1 MAIAVSYLSMP
12 PRKLVQIA
20 DTPNLPTIKDY
31 FGMMAEE
38 QAEDIRR
45 LKQEATGK
53 NSAQPEKQP
62 ADEAAPDPWL
72 LHPIRR
78 TRRSAAKPGSNSTTR
93 SAPKKAA
100 RKAAKKAAKKTS
112 KKARR

>member
-1 MAIAVSYLSMP
+1 MS

-62 ADEAAPDPWL
+62 ADEAVPDPWL

-78 TRRSAAKPGSNSTTR
+78 TRRSAAKPSARSTAR
-93 SAPKKAA
+93 SAAKKAPKKAA
-100 RKAAKKAAKKTS
+100 KKAS

>member
-1 MAIAVSYLSMP
+1 MS

-20 DTPNLPTIKDY
+20 NTPNLPTIKDY

-45 LKQEATGK
+45 LKQAAAGK
-53 NSAQPEKQP
+53 NPEQPGKP
-62 ADEAAPDPWL
+62 PSDKAVPHPWL

-78 TRRSAAKPGSNSTTR
+78 TKRSAAKASANSATR
-93 SAPKKAA
+93 SAPKKASK
-100 RKAAKKAAKKTS
+100 KAAKKAARKAS

>member
-1 MAIAVSYLSMP
+1 MS

-20 DTPNLPTIKDY
+20 DPPNLPTIKDY

-45 LKQEATGK
+45 LKLAATGR
-53 NSAQPEKQP
+53 NSGPPEKQP
-62 ADEAAPDPWL
+62 TDKPVPNPWL
-72 LHPIRR
+72 LHP
-78 TRRSAAKPGSNSTTR
+78 TRRKPSAKKRGANGSTR
-93 SAPKKAA
+93 STSGKAPK
-100 RKAAKKAAKKTS
+100 KAAKKAAKKAS

>member
-1 MAIAVSYLSMP
+1 MS

-45 LKQEATGK
+45 LKQEVTGK
-53 NSAQPEKQP
+53 NSGQPEKQP
-62 ADEAAPDPWL
+62 ADEAVPDPWL
-72 LHPIRR
+72 LHPIRP
-78 TRRSAAKPGSNSTTR
+78 AKGGAKRGAKGTTR
-93 SAPKKAA
+93 SATKKAPKKT
-100 RKAAKKAAKKTS
+100 AKKATKKTS

>member
-45 LKQEATGK
+45 LKQGAAGK
-53 NSAQPEKQP
+53 NSGPPEKQS
-62 ADEAAPDPWL
+62 ADNAGPDPWL
-72 LHPIRR
+72 LHPIRPAKR
-78 TRRSAAKPGSNSTTR
+78 AAAKRGAKGTTR
-93 SAPKKAA
+93 SATKKAPKKVA
-100 RKAAKKAAKKTS
+100 KKSAKKAS

>member
-1 MAIAVSYLSMP
+1 MS

-20 DTPNLPTIKDY
+20 DPPNLPTIKDY

-45 LKQEATGK
+45 LKLAATGR
-53 NSAQPEKQP
+53 NSGPPEKQP
-62 ADEAAPDPWL
+62 TDKPAPNPWL
-72 LHPIRR
+72 LHPTRR
-78 TRRSAAKPGSNSTTR
+78 KRSAAKPGANGSTR
-93 SAPKKAA
+93 SASGKAPKKAAKKAA
-100 RKAAKKAAKKTS
+100 RKAS

>member
-1 MAIAVSYLSMP
+1 MS

-20 DTPNLPTIKDY
+20 DLPTLPTIKDY

-45 LKQEATGK
+45 LKQTAAGK
-53 NSAQPEKQP
+53 NSGPPEKQS
-62 ADEAAPDPWL
+62 ADNAVPDPWL
-72 LHPIRR
+72 MHPIRPAKRAAAKRGANGR
-78 TRRSAAKPGSNSTTR
+78 TRFASKKAPKKAA
-93 SAPKKAA
+93 KKAA
-100 RKAAKKAAKKTS
+100 RKAP

>member
-1 MAIAVSYLSMP
+1 MS

-31 FGMMAEE
+31 FDMMAEE
-38 QAEDIRR
+38 QAEDIHR
-45 LKQEATGK
+45 LKQEAAGK
-53 NSAQPEKQP
+53 NSGQPAKQP

-78 TRRSAAKPGSNSTTR
+78 TRRSAAKHGANGSPR
-93 SAPKKAA
+93 SAAKKAPK
-100 RKAAKKAAKKTS
+100 RAAKKAAKEPS

>member
-1 MAIAVSYLSMP
+1 MS

-45 LKQEATGK
+45 LKLAATGR
-53 NSAQPEKQP
+53 NSGPPEKQP
-62 ADEAAPDPWL
+62 TDKLVPNPWL
-72 LHPIRR
+72 LHP
-78 TRRSAAKPGSNSTTR
+78 TRRKR
-93 SAPKKAA
+93 SAKKRGAKSASKKAPKKAAKKAA
-100 RKAAKKAAKKTS
+100 RKAS

>member
-1 MAIAVSYLSMP
+1 MA
-12 PRKLVQIA
+12 PRKLVQIT

-53 NSAQPEKQP
+53 NSGQPEKQP
-62 ADEAAPDPWL
+62 ADEAVPDPWL
-72 LHPIRR
+72 LHPIRPAKGGAKR
-78 TRRSAAKPGSNSTTR
+78 GAKGTTSSATKK
-93 SAPKKAA
+93 APKKT
-100 RKAAKKAAKKTS
+100 AKKATKNAS

>member
-53 NSAQPEKQP
+53 NSGQPEKQP

-72 LHPIRR
+72 LHPIRP
-78 TRRSAAKPGSNSTTR
+78 AKGGAKRGAKGTTR
-93 SAPKKAA
+93 SATKKAPKKT
-100 RKAAKKAAKKTS
+100 AKKATKKVS

>member
-1 MAIAVSYLSMP
+1 MS

-20 DTPNLPTIKDY
+20 DTPALPTIKDY

-45 LKQEATGK
+45 LKQVAAGK
-53 NSAQPEKQP
+53 DSAPPEKQP
-62 ADEAAPDPWL
+62 AGNAVPDPWL
-72 LHPIRR
+72 MHPIRPAKR
-78 TRRSAAKPGSNSTTR
+78 AAKRGATGRARSASKKAAKK
-93 SAPKKAA
+93 APKKAA
-100 RKAAKKAAKKTS
+100 KKAS

>member
-1 MAIAVSYLSMP
+1 MA
-12 PRKLVQIA
+12 PRKLVQIT

-53 NSAQPEKQP
+53 NSGQPAKQP

-72 LHPIRR
+72 LHPIRPAKG
-78 TRRSAAKPGSNSTTR
+78 TTSSATKK
-93 SAPKKAA
+93 APKKT
-100 RKAAKKAAKKTS
+100 AKKATKKAS

>member
-1 MAIAVSYLSMP
+1 MS

-20 DTPNLPTIKDY
+20 DPPALPTIKDY

-45 LKQEATGK
+45 LKQAVAGK
-53 NSAQPEKQP
+53 NSGPPEKQP
-62 ADEAAPDPWL
+62 ADNAVPDPWL
-72 LHPIRR
+72 MHPIRPAKR
-78 TRRSAAKPGSNSTTR
+78 AAAKRDANASTRSASKK
-93 SAPKKAA
+93 APKKAA
-100 RKAAKKAAKKTS
+100 RKATKKAS

>member
-1 MAIAVSYLSMP
+1 MS

-20 DTPNLPTIKDY
+20 DPPALPTLKDY

-45 LKQEATGK
+45 LKQAAAGK
-53 NSAQPEKQP
+53 NSGPPEKQS
-62 ADEAAPDPWL
+62 ADNAVPDPWL
-72 LHPIRR
+72 MHPIRPAKR
-78 TRRSAAKPGSNSTTR
+78 AAAKRGAKGTTR
-93 SAPKKAA
+93 SAANKAPKKV
-100 RKAAKKAAKKTS
+100 AKKAAKKAS